1 MTREKK
7 AFPLFLAASLLLASV
22 LLTAGQAS
30 AQDVK
35 RGEKLFTDCRACH
48 AIDPGAPNVH
58 NVGPSLAGIIGRKA
72 ATVDGY
78 RFSPAMKRSNITW
91 DKDTLAAFI
100 ADPQKVVPANRMPYA
115 GMPDVT
121 DVSDLIAYLAQAG
134 GSAK

>member
-7 AFPLFLAASLLLASV
+7 AFPLFLAASLLLLA
-22 LLTAGQAS
+22 AGQAS

-48 AIDPGAPNVH
+48 AINPGVN

-72 ATVDGY
+72 ATVDDY
-78 RFSPAMKRSNITW
+78 RYSPAMKRSNITW

-100 ADPQKVVPANRMPYA
+100 AEPQKAVPANRMPYA
-115 GMPDVT
+115 GMPDFT
-121 DVSDLIAYLAQAG
+121 DVTDLIAYLAQAG
-134 GSAK
+134 GSGK

>member
-7 AFPLFLAASLLLASV
+7 TFPPLLAASLLLAS
-22 LLTAGQAS
+22 LLLAAGQAS

-35 RGEKLFTDCRACH
+35 RGEKLFADCRACH
-48 AIDPGAPNVH
+48 AIDPGVN
-58 NVGPSLAGIIGRKA
+58 NVGPSLAGLFGRKA

-78 RFSPAMKRSNITW
+78 RFSPAMKRSNLTW

-100 ADPQKVVPANRMPYA
+100 ADPQKTVPANRMPYA

-134 GSAK
+134 GGVK

>member
-7 AFPLFLAASLLLASV
+7 AFPLLLAASLLLLA
-22 LLTAGQAS
+22 AGQATS
-30 AQDVK
+30 QDVK
-35 RGEKLFTDCRACH
+35 RGEKLFADCRACH
-48 AIDPGAPNVH
+48 AIDAGVN

-78 RFSPAMKRSNITW
+78 RFSPAMKRGNITW

-100 ADPQKVVPANRMPYA
+100 ADPQKAVPANRMPYA

-121 DVSDLIAYLAQAG
+121 DVTDLIAYLAQVGG
-134 GSAK
+134 GSK

>member
-7 AFPLFLAASLLLASV
+7 AFPLLLAASLLLLA
-22 LLTAGQAS
+22 AGQATS
-30 AQDVK
+30 QNVQ

-48 AIDPGAPNVH
+48 TIDPGAPNVH
-58 NVGPSLAGIIGRKA
+58 NVGPSLAGLIGRKA

-100 ADPQKVVPANRMPYA
+100 ADPQKAVPANRMPYA

-121 DVSDLIAYLAQAG
+121 DVTDLIAYLAQVGG
-134 GSAK
+134 GSK